1 MDNMR
6 KDETVGEEAAALGQ
20 RAKGATKEAYGTM
33 TGDREVRIAGERE
46 NADGRKHDALVTGM
60 YTSPQQA
67 ERAYHDLTTKHG
79 YKAEEISVLMS
90 DESRKR
96 HFGDVKPGQEF
107 EKGTKA
113 AEGAGVGGGVGMGV
127 GAALGALLAIGTSIV
142 IPGLGLVVAGPIA
155 AALAGAGAGGVTG
168 GLIGALVGAGI
179 PEVRATEYERGI
191 NNGGIVLGTR
201 ARDDKHSAELQ
212 NDYKNWGA
220 TQVKA

>member
-6 KDETVGEEAAALGQ
+6 KDETAGEEAAALSQ
-20 RAKGATKEAYGTM
+20 RAKNVANETYGTM
-33 TGDREVRIAGERE
+33 AGDREIKLAGERE
-46 NADGRKHDALVTGM
+46 IADARNHDSLVTGM
-60 YTSPQQA
+60 YTTPEQA
-67 ERAYHDLTTKHG
+67 SRAYHDLTTKHG
-79 YKAEEISVLMS
+79 YNADEISVLMS

-212 NDYKNWGA
+212 YDYKNWGA
-220 TQVKA
+220 TDVKV

>member
-6 KDETVGEEAAALGQ
+6 KDETVGEEAAE
-20 RAKGATKEAYGTM
+20 RAKGATKEPYGTM
-33 TGDREVRIAGERE
+33 TGDREVKLAGERDI
-46 NADGRKHDALVTGM
+46 ADVRRHDSLVTGM
-60 YTSPQQA
+60 YTSPEQA
-67 ERAYHDLTTKHG
+67 GRAYHDLTTKHG
-79 YKAEEISVLMS
+79 YNADEISVLMS

-113 AEGAGVGGGVGMGV
+113 ASGAGVGGGVGMGV

-179 PEVRATEYERGI
+179 PEVRAAEYERGI
-191 NNGGIVLGTR
+191 NDGGIVLGTR
-201 ARDDKHSAELQ
+201 ARDEKHSAELQ
-212 NDYKNWGA
+212 HDYKNWGA
-220 TQVKA
+220 SDVKA

>member
-1 MDNMR
+1 MDNRR
-6 KDETVGEEAAALGQ
+6 KDETAGEEAAALAQ
-20 RAKGATKEAYGTM
+20 RAKGATKEAYGTV
-33 TGDREVRIAGERE
+33 TGDREVKVAGERE
-46 NADGRKHDALVTGM
+46 IADARKHESLVTGM
-60 YTSPQQA
+60 YTSPEQA
-67 ERAYHDLTTKHG
+67 GRAYHDLTTKHG
-79 YKAEEISVLMS
+79 YKGEDISVLMS
-90 DESRKR
+90 DESRKK

-113 AEGAGVGGGVGMGV
+113 AEGAGVGGGVGIGV

-179 PEVRATEYERGI
+179 PEVRAIEYERGI
-191 NNGGIVLGTR
+191 KDGGIVLGTR

-212 NDYKNWGA
+212 HDYKNWGA
-220 TQVKA
+220 TDVKA